1 MRTFTKDFQTE
12 ITEVQRVALKNSVLF
27 SCNHIVNGK
36 KNSCHLVVRKAD
48 QNQICAEVFE
58 IVSGISLLKRTVF
71 IGPKGRIYA

>member
-12 ITEVQRVALKNSVLF
+12 ITEVQRVALKNSVWT
-27 SCNHIVNGK
+27 SCNYIVNGN
-36 KNSCHLVVRKAD
+36 KNSCHLVVKKAD

-71 IGPKGRIYA
+71 IGPKGKIYA